1 MSTSETPQISL
12 LEASTES
19 FQKGLVA
26 FREGDK
32 ESAKPHMQEALT
44 ANPYDIGAMVILS
57 LIDPEFEKEKGLFS
71 SEAHRKAFVEITKSP
86 HAKNLRRV
94 GNNLVL
100 QLATYSDRA
109 ALKIVDIGIGTAVQE
124 AELIRQLA
132 DSTNVKKVEIIGIE
146 PVKEMSGMAL
156 QRLQSPEVQNA
167 GVDIDFQTVNATGQN
182 IPEQCI
188 DGIRGKLVDVVLAT
202 ISIHHATIEEKR
214 KTLRAIRA
222 MNPKYFVLA
231 DVNSDHESDLPK
243 FSDELA
249 DNVRRFY
256 SLAYQTLCEW
266 ADKNFPGREDIKAAF
281 KKFNFDEAR
290 NILSRDYPNVA
301 DYHTTADRWRQLMQE
316 EGFKI
321 VNPQSIKGITD
332 GLEGDIEVTDD
343 TVYML
348 ITENRKLFFA
358 LIAEPIK

>member
-1 MSTSETPQISL
+1 
-12 LEASTES
+12 
-19 FQKGLVA
+19 
-26 FREGDK
+26 
-32 ESAKPHMQEALT
+32 MQEALT

-100 QLATYSDRA
+100 QLATDSDRA

-202 ISIHHATIEEKR
+202 ISIHHATIEEKE
-214 KTLRAIRA
+214 KLLELYDDES
-222 MNPKYFVLA
+222 KYFVLA

-249 DNVRRFY
+249 DNV
-256 SLAYQTLCEW
+256 
-266 ADKNFPGREDIKAAF
+266 
-281 KKFNFDEAR
+281 
-290 NILSRDYPNVA
+290 
-301 DYHTTADRWRQLMQE
+301 
-316 EGFKI
+316 
-321 VNPQSIKGITD
+321 
-332 GLEGDIEVTDD
+332 DD
-343 TVYML
+343 L
-348 ITENRKLFFA
+348 
-358 LIAEPIK
+358 